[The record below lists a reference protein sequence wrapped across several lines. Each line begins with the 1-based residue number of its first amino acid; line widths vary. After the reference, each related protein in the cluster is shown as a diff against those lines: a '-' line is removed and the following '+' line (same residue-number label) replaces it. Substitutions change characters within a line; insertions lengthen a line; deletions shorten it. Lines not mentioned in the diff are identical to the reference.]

1 MYYSISLSDSS
12 ELFFY
17 IPSVF
22 FILQF
27 IFGLVC
33 NRSIIKYI
41 GFAGFFA
48 YSFCDVVYPEGDSLI
63 VAYSIIAFCITSSFA
78 AYFLFPRGFDSLDLK
93 NDVANISVLLDSPSF
108 YIIILLALALH
119 IGSMLY
125 HGFSIENSWSSRIE
139 SSSGGAYY
147 FRILFIFLNNYFAWA
162 LIFCFSFTGNFRFL
176 YVFLLLIAG
185 SIFTASRGAIV
196 FPFIVLLFAFWRSS
210 KKLFFYLFIFCVL
223 GLPLLYIF
231 GIIRNAS
238 QIGGE
243 FLVSDIFN
251 SDIFSIV
258 PHFIEMLLLRIS
270 SLDDLFLFIP
280 HVFDLTNPFRWLYSI
295 LAQPIPRVIL
305 DDKPFLFETYAS
317 QYSAPEIFEFGGS
330 ESVGLLGES
339 LLSFHI
345 FGPIIYG
352 FIFVFVVRSF
362 YLLFYKSFRSS
373 ILAWGSVLMLPFNML
388 TSGLLFGSATVQ
400 IIYSAIFCI
409 LLSRILRIQVR
420 DATKMNPVMGG

>member
-1 MYYSISLSDSS
+1 
-12 ELFFY
+12 
-17 IPSVF
+17 
-22 FILQF
+22 
-27 IFGLVC
+27 VC

-41 GFAGFFA
+41 GFGGFFA
-48 YSFCDVVYPEGDSLI
+48 HSFCDVVYPEGDSLI

-78 AYFLFPRGFDSLDLK
+78 AYFLFPRGFESLDLK
-93 NDVANISVLLDSPSF
+93 KDVANISVLLDSPSF

-185 SIFTASRGAIV
+185 SIFTGSRGAIV

-210 KKLFFYLFIFCVL
+210 KKLFFYLFVFCVL
-223 GLPLLYIF
+223 GLPLLYTF
-231 GIIRNAS
+231 GIIRNTS
-238 QIGGE
+238 QNGGE
-243 FLVSDIFN
+243 FLVSDILN

-258 PHFIEMLLLRIS
+258 PHFIKMLLLRIS

-280 HVFDLTNPFRWLYSI
+280 HVFDLINPFRWLYSI

-305 DDKPFLFETYAS
+305 DDKPYLFETYAS

-388 TSGLLFGSATVQ
+388 TSGLLFGSVTVQ

>member
-1 MYYSISLSDSS
+1 MYYSIFLSDSS

-17 IPSVF
+17 SPSVF

-41 GFAGFFA
+41 GFGGFFA

-63 VAYSIIAFCITSSFA
+63 VAYSIITFCISSSFA

-93 NDVANISVLLDSPSF
+93 KDVANVSVLLDSPRF
-108 YIIILLALALH
+108 YMIVLLALALH

-125 HGFSIENSWSSRIE
+125 HGFSIENLWLSRIE

-176 YVFLLLIAG
+176 FLSSLLVVGA
-185 SIFTASRGAIV
+185 IFTASRGAIV
-196 FPFIVLLFAFWRSS
+196 FPFVLLLIAFWRSS
-210 KKLFFYLFIFCVL
+210 KKLFFRSLVFGAF

-231 GIIRNAS
+231 GEIRNTS
-238 QIGGE
+238 QSGGE

-251 SDIFSIV
+251 SDLISIV
-258 PHFIEMLLLRIS
+258 PHFIKMLLLRIS
-270 SLDDLFLFIP
+270 SLDDLFLFVP
-280 HVFDLTNPFRWLYSI
+280 HVFDLVNPFQWLYSI
-295 LAQPIPRVIL
+295 LAQPIPRAMF
-305 DDKPFLFETYAS
+305 DEKPRLFEAYAS

-345 FGPIIYG
+345 FGPLIYG
-352 FIFVFVVRSF
+352 FIFVFVVRAF
-362 YLLFYKSFRSS
+362 HRLFYKSFRSS
-373 ILAWGSVLMLPFNML
+373 ILAWGSVPMLPFGML
-388 TSGLLFGSATVQ
+388 TSGLLFASITVQ

-409 LLSRILRIQVR
+409 LMRRIFKVVSSARFRISQSR
-420 DATKMNPVMGG
+420 D